1 MPKLQESNLT
11 ETAVPLDTAA
21 TRFRA
26 WQEMGF
32 DANRCPVR
40 NVLDFIGDKWST
52 LILMSLAGGP
62 RRFNEIIRA
71 VPDISKRMLTQ
82 TLRSL
87 ERDGLVTRHVFPTK
101 PPSVEYRL
109 SQLGRSVLEPLDRL
123 VGWAETHFAT
133 ITRARQQFDANVIDE
148 ATGALTQ
155 K

>member
-1 MPKLQESNLT
+1 MPKLQKSNLPPPV
-11 ETAVPLDTAA
+11 VPLDTAA
-21 TRFRA
+21 TRFSA
-26 WQEMGF
+26 WQELGF
-32 DANRCPVR
+32 DAERCPVR

-109 SQLGRSVLEPLDRL
+109 SQLGRSVLEPLDGL
-123 VGWAETHFAT
+123 VVWAESHFAA
-133 ITRARQQFDANVIDE
+133 ITSARQQFDANVVGE
-148 ATGALTQ
+148 ETGVPTQ